1 MQDYQDAM
9 SIVSKYGKPDLFVT
23 FTCNPKWRETKE
35 NLKPGQAASGRPD
48 LIAREFRLK
57 QEEMFE
63 DLFRRHVLGE
73 MAAWIAVYEWQRRG
87 LLRVHILSTD
97 RQTEDGGRGGQER
110 IAGTGRN
117 IRHVVPPP
125 ELPPPQLNE
134 VSFDPVD
141 CAHKGALLYAILN
154 TRQLHVYDTILAAI
168 TDSSRS
174 RLFFIDGPGGSG
186 KTYLYNSIFNM
197 LMGQR

>member
-97 RQTEDGGRGGQER
+97 RQTEDGGRGGQAQVYE
-110 IAGTGRN
+110 IATKN
-117 IRHVVPPP
+117 VVHRKYGMAYPNAPCMRDGACSKQLP
-125 ELPPPQLNE
+125 MDLREMTELTPDRYPKYRRREKEAML
-134 VSFDPVD
+134 
-141 CAHKGALLYAILN
+141 GAAYGHTA
-154 TRQLHVYDTILAAI
+154 
-168 TDSSRS
+168 
-174 RLFFIDGPGGSG
+174 
-186 KTYLYNSIFNM
+186 
-197 LMGQR
+197 LMVRTK